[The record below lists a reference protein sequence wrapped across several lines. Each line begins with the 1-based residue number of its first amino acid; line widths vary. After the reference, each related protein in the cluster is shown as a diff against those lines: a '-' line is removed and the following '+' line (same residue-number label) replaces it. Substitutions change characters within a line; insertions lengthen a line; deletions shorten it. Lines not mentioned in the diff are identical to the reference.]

1 MESRAAVKGTMIC
14 MTQAKRRE
22 KVGGVSVAAFW
33 CTPPFLV
40 EYGY

>member
-22 KVGGVSVAAFW
+22 KVGGVSDAASLAH
-33 CTPPFLV
+33 PSLSR
-40 EYGY
+40 